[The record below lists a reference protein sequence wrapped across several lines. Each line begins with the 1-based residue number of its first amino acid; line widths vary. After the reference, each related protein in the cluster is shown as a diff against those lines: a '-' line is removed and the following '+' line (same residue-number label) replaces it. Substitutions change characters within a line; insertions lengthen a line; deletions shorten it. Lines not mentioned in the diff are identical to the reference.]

1 MQRVFKT
8 KDLEKG
14 MYMRTEMQTCI
25 MLLLCCNVCILY
37 KQLMFKALI
46 TVVSIVPVYFN
57 GGVVQIL
64 FTSV

>member
-46 TVVSIVPVYFN
+46 TVVSIVAVYFS